1 MARNWENQN
10 VTEINRLPARVLM
23 TPFADKETALL
34 NDKNLSP
41 FYQTLNGEWLFKY
54 FDCPE
59 DSEALFNQKEGEF
72 TEDDQSWNTLQV
84 PSNWQMAGFGK
95 PQYTNIVL
103 PFPPNPPYVPN
114 ENPTGVYRRTFT
126 VDPEWDGKR
135 IILTFRGVDSYF
147 EVKLNGKFVGMS
159 KGSRIVSEFDVTS
172 AVKYIEENT
181 LEIRV
186 LQWSDAT
193 YLEDQD
199 MWWLSGIFREVS
211 LMALPSIGIYD
222 LNVDATLDKNY
233 KNGELSCN
241 LLIDNITKAS
251 AKGLKVHAELLD
263 ADQKAA
269 MAAVD
274 VPVTISSSKDSRA
287 CNFTCAVKSP
297 KHWTAETPY
306 LYTLL
311 VSLVDA
317 KGTVVQTLAQR
328 VGFRTVE
335 IKNGN
340 LLVNGVAIMVR
351 GVNRH
356 EVNPDNGRA
365 VSYDN
370 MVEDILVMKQH
381 NINAVR
387 TSHYTDD
394 PRFYDLC
401 DEYGLYLVAEADF
414 ETHAFG
420 YQTPNNPSQWPDWEK
435 PIVERAVRMVK
446 SFRNHASIICWS
458 MGNEGGHGCNTV
470 RMMEETRKLDSTRPI
485 HYERDTEVQDA
496 DINSMMYPTL
506 EYWKE
511 RAEKHPDKPAILCE
525 YGHAMGNG
533 PGGLEDYM
541 QLFMAN
547 RLMQGGF
554 IWEWC
559 DHGLRAQDEDGNE
572 FFAYGGDFGEYPHD
586 GNFVADGL
594 VFPDRTPSPGLIE
607 YKKVIA
613 PVRVAAGNLKKG
625 EVIVENHYDFID
637 LSHLR
642 CLWTVTE
649 NGLPVQSGAI
659 ALPAIAAGK
668 KASVTIPYKLPA
680 VALPQAEYFLDMKFV
695 LDVETLW
702 APAGHEIV
710 FCQLPLP
717 VKTAAIKRPMPSLP
731 PKVWQE
737 KDTMFFEAGDS
748 SFVFNTVTGELID
761 WTRGG
766 QELLA
771 SGPILNIWRAPT
783 DNDKHIR
790 NQWERFGYN
799 TMRQR
804 CSKITLTH
812 DGDVSV
818 LTVKAKFAPLVRAS
832 DVTGLGFWGYDVDYI
847 YNIYPDGSLKLDVKA
862 KLFKRPGG
870 HWGVP
875 EPGKG
880 DFDNMPYLPRM
891 GVVFKVPADMTNVE
905 WFGLGPGEAYS
916 DSFQAQHVGLFKA
929 TVADLFT
936 NYLRPQENGNRHNV
950 RRMSLY
956 DGEGCGIVAAG
967 CPQFDFTASPYTIDM
982 INSADHPQDLEEDD
996 AINVCIDLAQSGLG
1010 SNSCGPAPREEY
1022 RLPVK
1027 DYEFSILFK
1036 GVAPGELDDKS
1047 FFHIV

>member
-1 MARNWENQN
+1 
-10 VTEINRLPARVLM
+10 
-23 TPFADKETALL
+23 
-34 NDKNLSP
+34 
-41 FYQTLNGEWLFKY
+41 
-54 FDCPE
+54 
-59 DSEALFNQKEGEF
+59 
-72 TEDDQSWNTLQV
+72 
-84 PSNWQMAGFGK
+84 
-95 PQYTNIVL
+95 
-103 PFPPNPPYVPN
+103 
-114 ENPTGVYRRTFT
+114 
-126 VDPEWDGKR
+126 
-135 IILTFRGVDSYF
+135 
-147 EVKLNGKFVGMS
+147 
-159 KGSRIVSEFDVTS
+159 
-172 AVKYIEENT
+172 
-181 LEIRV
+181 
-186 LQWSDAT
+186 
-193 YLEDQD
+193 
-199 MWWLSGIFREVS
+199 
-211 LMALPSIGIYD
+211 
-222 LNVDATLDKNY
+222 
-233 KNGELSCN
+233 
-241 LLIDNITKAS
+241 
-251 AKGLKVHAELLD
+251 
-263 ADQKAA
+263 
-269 MAAVD
+269 
-274 VPVTISSSKDSRA
+274 
-287 CNFTCAVKSP
+287 
-297 KHWTAETPY
+297 
-306 LYTLL
+306 
-311 VSLVDA
+311 
-317 KGTVVQTLAQR
+317 
-328 VGFRTVE
+328 
-335 IKNGN
+335 
-340 LLVNGVAIMVR
+340 
-351 GVNRH
+351 
-356 EVNPDNGRA
+356 
-365 VSYDN
+365 
-370 MVEDILVMKQH
+370 
-381 NINAVR
+381 
-387 TSHYTDD
+387 
-394 PRFYDLC
+394 
-401 DEYGLYLVAEADF
+401 
-414 ETHAFG
+414 
-420 YQTPNNPSQWPDWEK
+420 
-435 PIVERAVRMVK
+435 
-446 SFRNHASIICWS
+446 
-458 MGNEGGHGCNTV
+458 
-470 RMMEETRKLDSTRPI
+470 
-485 HYERDTEVQDA
+485 
-496 DINSMMYPTL
+496 
-506 EYWKE
+506 
-511 RAEKHPDKPAILCE
+511 
-525 YGHAMGNG
+525 
-533 PGGLEDYM
+533 
-541 QLFMAN
+541 
-547 RLMQGGF
+547 
-554 IWEWC
+554 
-559 DHGLRAQDEDGNE
+559 
-572 FFAYGGDFGEYPHD
+572 
-586 GNFVADGL
+586 
-594 VFPDRTPSPGLIE
+594 
-607 YKKVIA
+607 
-613 PVRVAAGNLKKG
+613 
-625 EVIVENHYDFID
+625 
-637 LSHLR
+637 
-642 CLWTVTE
+642 
-649 NGLPVQSGAI
+649 
-659 ALPAIAAGK
+659 
-668 KASVTIPYKLPA
+668 
-680 VALPQAEYFLDMKFV
+680 
-695 LDVETLW
+695 W

-771 SGPILNIWRAPT
+771 AGPILNIWRAPT